1 MPRNTHMRFAELVMF
16 AWVPVSLVLFA
27 CLKPRH
33 ALLAA
38 YLGAWLFLSPRA
50 GIRVTMLPDIT
61 KITISTFAVLL
72 GVMLF
77 DAPRLFTFRPRWF
90 DLPML
95 AWCTLPFMSSITNG
109 LGYWDGLSAILEKV
123 ILWGIPYFL
132 GRVYF
137 NDWEGFRELAVAIF
151 LGGVIYVPL
160 CLIEIRLSP
169 QLHNWVY
176 GRHAHVFGQT
186 IRFGGYRP
194 TVFMQHG
201 LAVGFWMTAASLIG
215 VWLLVSGA
223 KKTLLGIPMI
233 VVVPVLVATTIL
245 CKSAAGVG
253 FLFMGIAALFFM
265 KWTKTA
271 LPLYC
276 LLAVAPVYMYTRT
289 SGIVTGEWAVATA
302 TDLFGPE
309 RAQSLDYRFN
319 AENLLTARALEQRWF
334 GWGRF
339 DKRTGKAA
347 WQVRDPRTK
356 RNVAADGMWVLALSI
371 NGVAG
376 VIALT
381 TTILLPA
388 LLLRWRVPPGWWGHP
403 MAAPA
408 AACAILL
415 TLHMADNML
424 NAMVNPVFILAIG
437 GLSALGVRS
446 ATQAATQPQAAAQYA
461 RRPVMPPPRNIPMG
475 RPMPGGARATAYVA
489 R

>member
-1 MPRNTHMRFAELVMF
+1 MRFAELVMF

-33 ALLAA
+33 AVLTA
-38 YLGAWLFLSPRA
+38 YIGAWLFLSPRA
-50 GIRVTMLPDIT
+50 GIKVTMLPDLT
-61 KITISTFAVLL
+61 KVTISTFAVLF

-95 AWCTLPFMSSITNG
+95 AWCTLPFMSSVTNG

-151 LGGVIYVPL
+151 LGGLIYVPL
-160 CLIEIRLSP
+160 CLLEIRMSP
-169 QLHNWVY
+169 QLHKWVY
-176 GRHAHVFGQT
+176 GSHQHVFDQT
-186 IRFGGYRP
+186 KRFGGFRP

-201 LAVGFWMTAASLIG
+201 LAVGFWMTAASLVG

-223 KKTLLGIPMI
+223 KKTVLGIPML
-233 VVVPVLVATTIL
+233 VVVPVLLVTTVL

-253 FLFMGIAALFFM
+253 FLAMGVAALFAM

-271 LPLYC
+271 IPLYC
-276 LLAVAPVYMYTRT
+276 LVAFAPVYMYART
-289 SGIVTGEWAVATA
+289 SGAVTGEWAVATA
-302 TDLFGPE
+302 TDLFGPD

-319 AENLLTARALEQRWF
+319 AENLLTARAMEKPWF
-334 GWGRF
+334 GFGRF
-339 DKRTGKAA
+339 DKVTGRAA
-347 WQVRDPRTK
+347 WMVRDPKTRK
-356 RNVAADGMWVLALSI
+356 YVAPDGMWVITLGI

-376 VIALT
+376 VVALT
-381 TTILLPA
+381 SVILLPA

-424 NAMVNPVFILAIG
+424 NAMVNPVFIVAIG
-437 GLSALGVRS
+437 GLSALGLRT
-446 ATQAATQPQAAAQYA
+446 AAQAAQPQAAAYAA
-461 RRPVMPPPRNIPMG
+461 RRPVAPPPRNIPLG
-475 RPMPGGARATAYVA
+475 RPVPSAARAGAYA
-489 R
+489 GR